1 VSPWGLPAIACAL
14 LGAAGAAWPAE
25 ELEVHAQRREDGVE
39 VRARAFLAVPV
50 ALAWQVLTDYE
61 RLPHFI
67 PGIEKSVVR
76 ERRGG
81 RLRLEQS
88 GAARFLIFSFPIEV
102 QLEVAESPPDWVVSR
117 SVGGN
122 LRRMIGR
129 YELLEDRERGG
140 VLLIYSG
147 LIEPEFDL
155 PPLVGTAALRG
166 MAEEQ
171 FRAMVAE
178 IERLGAAAK

>member
-1 VSPWGLPAIACAL
+1 MSPWGLSAIACAL
-14 LGAAGAAWPAE
+14 LGSAVAWAAE
-25 ELEVHAQRREDGVE
+25 DVEVHAQRRDEGVE
-39 VRARAFLAVPV
+39 VRARAFVAVP
-50 ALAWQVLTDYE
+50 AQLAWQVLTDYE
-61 RLPHFI
+61 RLPEFI
-67 PGIEKSVVR
+67 PGVTRSVVR
-76 ERRGG
+76 ERRGN
-81 RLRLEQS
+81 RLRLKQAGE
-88 GAARFLIFSFPIEV
+88 ARFLIFSFPIEV
-102 QLEVAESPPDWVVSR
+102 ELEVAESPPDWVVSR

-122 LRRMIGR
+122 VRRMIGR
-129 YELLEDRERGG
+129 YELFPDAARGG

-147 LIEPEFDL
+147 LIEPDFDV